1 MPAWKFS
8 TRTALAATA
17 LCLAGCGGSDSPPV
31 VAETPP
37 PPVVTEPPPVP
48 EAPPRRIAGTTIV
61 PGTTD
66 QVAAACAAMA
76 SQTVLDGAITLAAI
90 VPAGVVV
97 SGVTLPEHCRITAQL
112 EPRVGVDGV
121 NYSTNFELRLPTVWN
136 ERFYFQGQGGSG
148 GSVAA
153 AYGTQQP
160 VGQPPALS
168 LGFAVVSFDGGH
180 QGGAVT
186 FGVDPKAKRDFAYN
200 SMDIVTVASKKLV
213 EQYYQRAPVYAYAA
227 GCSNGGRQVMNLSQR
242 FPTYYDGILAGAATH
257 RLSAGFV
264 ESAWGI
270 QSVHEAAPE
279 NGSGE
284 RIHANAFS
292 AADLDLLSADLLL
305 VLDGQDGLVDGVV
318 SNTEA
323 SKYENY
329 DPGRLQCVGAKTPTC
344 LTAQQVTGLRKLHS
358 GARNSAG
365 QQLYGSWSWDPGI
378 SGSQWRQWKL
388 GTSMTGVPNSIRAAF
403 ADAQIGYLYLE
414 PAEPGF
420 KALQMNFDLD
430 PPRMARTGP
439 EMDAN
444 NPDLTAFARN
454 GGKIMWYHGMIDVS
468 SPASEIV
475 DYYQRMAAATKDTP
489 AEDFA
494 RIFLVPGLGH
504 CGGGPGLG
512 NFPALTSLMN
522 WVEKGEAP
530 DRMVAT
536 GPTVPG
542 RSRPICA
549 WPRWARYLGRGDSND
564 ASSFACVTG

>member
-1 MPAWKFS
+1 MQTNKTLRWITGP
-8 TRTALAATA
+8 LAVCSG
-17 LCLAGCGGSDSPPV
+17 LIAGCGGSD
-31 VAETPP
+31 
-37 PPVVTEPPPVP
+37 
-48 EAPPRRIAGTTIV
+48 APPQRVAGTTTV
-61 PGTTD
+61 AGTAAE
-66 QVAAACAAMA
+66 VAAACSAMA
-76 SQTVLDGAITLAAI
+76 SRSVLNGSITSASIVAAGQVVDGA
-90 VPAGVVV
+90 
-97 SGVTLPEHCRITAQL
+97 TLPEHCKVNALL
-112 EPRVGVDGV
+112 EPRTGVDGV
-121 NYSTNFELRLPTVWN
+121 RYGTNFELRLPTRWN
-136 ERFYFQGQGGSG
+136 ERFFFQGQGGSG

-168 LGFAVVSFDGGH
+168 MGFAVVSFDGGH
-180 QGGAVT
+180 QGSAVT
-186 FGVDPKAKRDFAYN
+186 FGLDPKAKRDFAYN
-200 SMDIVTVASKKLV
+200 SMDIVTVAAKQLVQDYYKKP
-213 EQYYQRAPVYAYAA
+213 PVFSYAA

-270 QSVHEAAPE
+270 QAVNETAPANE
-279 NGSGE
+279 RGE

-292 AADLDLLSADLLL
+292 EADLALVSADLLA
-305 VLDGQDGLVDGVV
+305 VLDGRDGLVDGVV
-318 SNTEA
+318 SNTNA
-323 SKYENY
+323 SVFENY
-329 DPGRLQCVGAKTPTC
+329 DPGRLQCSGAKTPSC
-344 LTAQQVTGLRKLHS
+344 LTAQQVAGLRKLHS

-365 QQLYGSWSWDPGI
+365 QKLYGSWSWDPGI

-388 GTSMTGVPNSIRAAF
+388 GTSQTGVPNSIRAAF

-420 KALQMNFDLD
+420 KALQMDFDKD

-444 NPDLTAFARN
+444 NPDLSRFAAN

-475 DYYQRMAAATKDTP
+475 DYYLRMAQATRGYDAA
-489 AEDFA
+489 DFA
-494 RIFLVPGLGH
+494 RVFLVPGLGH

-512 NFPALTSLMN
+512 NFPALPALMD
-522 WVEKGEAP
+522 WVEKNQAP
-530 DRMVAT
+530 DRMIAT

-542 RSRPICA
+542 RSRPLCA
-549 WPRWARYLGRGDSND
+549 WPRWPRYAGSGDINN
-564 ASSFACVTG
+564 AANFVCVQE